1 MKFGLFYQLPCSTTQ
16 DAATRYQETI
26 KQIVYAEALGFDT
39 AWLAELHFNPLFS
52 IMPAPLLVAAAL
64 AQRTTRIRLG
74 TAVLLLPLQHPVRTA
89 EEAAVVD
96 LLSQGR
102 LELGVGRGM
111 IAIHFQFQGFNVP
124 REESRERFE
133 EALTIIKQAWTQ
145 DVVQFDGKH
154 FQVPETSVVPKPLQ
168 KPHPP
173 LRIAANSPE
182 TAIFAGEQGY
192 SVFIAS
198 PINTGGKLFEQIE
211 RYRQTFRA
219 AGHDQSKEDV
229 AVAFPV
235 YVADDDAQVRREV
248 EASFLNYFQAIS
260 HQARL
265 GDRDNSPQYAYLRDI
280 SKRVESVRWED
291 IAPMAL
297 YGPPTICAQKI
308 RELYAQCQMD
318 QLICWFNPGGL
329 VPHRHVMTSMRRFA
343 AGVMPTVR
351 GLAGDTK

>member
-1 MKFGLFYQLPCSTTQ
+1 MKFGLFYQLPCATTQ

-26 KQIVYAEALGFDT
+26 EQIVYAEELGFDT
-39 AWLAELHFNPLFS
+39 AWLAELHFNPRFS

-64 AQRTTRIRLG
+64 AQRTSRIRLG
-74 TAVLLLPLQHPVRTA
+74 TAVLLLPLQHPLRTA
-89 EEAAVVD
+89 EETAVVD

-111 IAIHFQFQGFNVP
+111 IAIHFQGFNIP

-133 EALTIIKQAWTQ
+133 EALTIITQAWTRET
-145 DVVQFDGKH
+145 VQFNGKY
-154 FQVPETSVVPKPLQ
+154 FQVPETAVVPKPVQ

-198 PINTGGKLFEQIE
+198 PINTGGKLAEQVG
-211 RYRQTFRA
+211 RYRQAFRA
-219 AGHDQSKEDV
+219 TGHDQSKEDV
-229 AVAFPV
+229 AIAFPV
-235 YVADDDAQVRREV
+235 YVANDAAHVRHEV

-260 HQARL
+260 YQAQL
-265 GDRDNSPQYAYLRDI
+265 GARDDSPAYAYLHDI
-280 SKRVESVRWED
+280 RKRVEAVRWED
-291 IAPMAL
+291 IETMAL
-297 YGPPTICAQKI
+297 YGSPTTCIQKI
-308 RELYAQCQMD
+308 AAVQAQCRMD

-329 VPHRHVMTSMRRFA
+329 VPHRQVMASMRLFA
-343 AGVMPTVR
+343 SEVMPVVR
-351 GLAGDTK
+351 S

>member
-1 MKFGLFYQLPCSTTQ
+1 MKFGLFYQLPCATTQ

-26 KQIVYAEALGFDT
+26 EQIVYAEELGFDT

-52 IMPAPLLVAAAL
+52 IMPAPMLVAAAL
-64 AQRTTRIRLG
+64 TQRTTRIRLG

-111 IAIHFQFQGFNVP
+111 IAIHFQGFNVP

-133 EALTIIKQAWTQ
+133 EALTIITQAWTQ
-145 DVVQFDGKH
+145 ETFQFDGQYYH
-154 FQVPETSVVPKPLQ
+154 VPETAVVPKPVQ

-182 TAIFAGEQGY
+182 TAIFAGEHSY
-192 SVFIAS
+192 PVFIAS
-198 PINTGGKLFEQIE
+198 PINTGGKLAEQVE
-211 RYRQTFRA
+211 RYRKTFHA
-219 AGHDQSKEDV
+219 AGHDRRNEDV
-229 AVAFPV
+229 AIAFPV
-235 YVADDDAQVRREV
+235 YVAEDVAQVRHDV

-260 HQARL
+260 YQARL
-265 GDRDNSPQYAYLRDI
+265 GDRDNSPAYAYLREI
-280 SKRVESVRWED
+280 RQRVETVRWED
-291 IAPMAL
+291 IATMAL
-297 YGPPTICAQKI
+297 YGSPTTCIQKI
-308 RELYAQCQMD
+308 EEVYAQCRMD

-343 AGVMPTVR
+343 TEVMPVVQ
-351 GLAGDTK
+351 GWE

>member
-1 MKFGLFYQLPCSTTQ
+1 MKFGLFYQLPCTTTQ
-16 DAATRYQETI
+16 DAATRYQETME
-26 KQIVYAEALGFDT
+26 QIVYAEELGFDA
-39 AWLAELHFNPLFS
+39 AWLAELHFNPQFS

-111 IAIHFQFQGFNVP
+111 IAIHFQGFNVP

-133 EALTIIKQAWTQ
+133 EALTILTQAWTQ
-145 DVVQFDGKH
+145 ETVQFHGKY
-154 FQVPETSVVPKPLQ
+154 FLVPETTVVPKPIQ

-192 SVFIAS
+192 PVFIAS
-198 PINTGGKLFEQIE
+198 PINTGGQLLAQVE
-211 RYRQTFRA
+211 RYRQAFHA
-219 AGHDQSKEDV
+219 AGHDRSKENV

-235 YVADDDAQVRREV
+235 YVADDAAQVRREV

-265 GDRDNSPQYAYLRDI
+265 GARDDSPEYAYLCEIR
-280 SKRVESVRWED
+280 KRVEAVRWEQ
-291 IAPMAL
+291 IASMAL
-297 YGPPTICAQKI
+297 YGAPPTCIQKI
-308 RELYAQCQMD
+308 KEIHAQCRLD

-343 AGVMPTVR
+343 TEVMPVVCELE
-351 GLAGDTK
+351 GNSA